1 MITSVSLRPAKSVGL
16 LARDA
21 VIDMISRLE
30 LKPGDKLPSEAEL
43 TQAFDISRPML
54 REALRLLEQ
63 EGLVRTEHGR
73 GRFLSAAGSLHVTRP
88 ITAYE
93 RELGYQ
99 PETTVLSV
107 RECRAAEY
115 EAAALALGCEPDAQL
130 VIMERLRS
138 QNADPLVYSI
148 ETVPRE
154 FLPPDLTP
162 DALGGSL
169 NELLASQQRR
179 PRMSSASV
187 SAVKLPKE
195 SRLFMPEITTEGT
208 SSPSTSLAARFS
220 VLNPYRRRR

>member
-1 MITSVSLRPAKSVGL
+1 
-16 LARDA
+16 
-21 VIDMISRLE
+21 
-30 LKPGDKLPSEAEL
+30 
-43 TQAFDISRPML
+43 ML
-54 REALRLLEQ
+54 
-63 EGLVRTEHGR
+63 
-73 GRFLSAAGSLHVTRP
+73 
-88 ITAYE
+88 

-187 SAVKLPKE
+187 SAVKLPKQAAAHFASTTLPWLLITE
-195 SRLFMPEITTEGT
+195 TCLTDEGVPAVYARDYHRGDIFSFNFSR
-208 SSPSTSLAARFS
+208 R
-220 VLNPYRRRR
+220 